1 MELKKNIE
9 TKINNLSKDELL
21 SLINTICAKN
31 ENVVK
36 FLNNY
41 YSNKKVDVQKYL
53 EQIENCFS
61 SNYVK
66 RDKAIEIFNE
76 LDKTCNDYDAL
87 SQVGLSL
94 LSYLI
99 DDYNMGCQSQSLAKK
114 IAEIAYETCASIAEV
129 DKEEYRSDYKALMFI
144 DDYLDEMLTDA
155 YYSYF
160 DDEDD

>member
-9 TKINNLSKDELL
+9 TRISNLSKEELL
-21 SLINTICAKN
+21 LLISTICEKN
-31 ENVVK
+31 EDVVK

-41 YSNKKVDVQKYL
+41 YSNKKVEVQKYL
-53 EQIENCFS
+53 DKIEKCFFGS
-61 SNYVK
+61 TVK
-66 RDKAIEIFNE
+66 RDKAIEIFKE
-76 LDKTCNDYDAL
+76 LDKTCNDYDAI

-129 DKEEYRSDYKALMFI
+129 DNEEYRSDYKALMFI

>member
-9 TKINNLSKDELL
+9 TRISNLSKEELL
-21 SLINTICAKN
+21 LLINTICEKN
-31 ENVVK
+31 EDVVK

-53 EQIENCFS
+53 DKIEKCFFGS
-61 SNYVK
+61 TVK
-66 RDKAIEIFNE
+66 RDKAIEIFKE

-114 IAEIAYETCASIAEV
+114 IVEIAYETCANIAKL
-129 DKEEYRSDYKALMFI
+129 DNDEYRSDYKALMFN

-155 YYSYF
+155 YYLYF
-160 DDEDD
+160 DDIDE